1 MDVLLSRIAGI
12 AAILLI
18 VILTLA
24 ACAPTP
30 TPVPPTAAPTA
41 APQATVAPTAA
52 TPTAA
57 PQPTAAPTAASAKPA
72 ALAVGTNN
80 KFGKILVDGNG
91 RTLYLFAK
99 DTKDTPTCYD
109 DCAKRWPPFLTQGKT
124 DAMNGIDAASIGS
137 ARRKDGTTQVT
148 YMGSPL
154 YYWNADTKPGDTFG
168 QGIGG
173 VWWVV
178 APDGKAIQSSTTAVP
193 SAPATPTPSGSY
205 NYGYGN

>member
-1 MDVLLSRIAGI
+1 MNGPLSKIVGI
-12 AAILLI
+12 AAILSI
-18 VILTLA
+18 VLLALA
-24 ACAPTP
+24 ACVPAPTP
-30 TPVPPTAAPTA
+30 TSVPPTVAPTA

-52 TPTAA
+52 V
-57 PQPTAAPTAASAKPA
+57 QVKPV
-72 ALAVGTNN
+72 ALTVGTND
-80 KFGKILVDGNG
+80 KFGKILTDGNG

-137 ARRKDGTTQVT
+137 TKRKDGTTQVT
-148 YMGSPL
+148 YKGSPL

-178 APDGKAIQSSTTAVP
+178 APDGKAIQSSATAVP
-193 SAPATPTPSGSY
+193 SVPATPTSSGSY
-205 NYGYGN
+205 NYGN